1 MIIPRTDRVD
11 NIERGHTTMNK
22 KIIYSLVGLALIFFI
37 GALIIFL
44 NSKSSTPQN
53 TPAVAPGANAQE
65 EQKAPELLKV
75 KIFFLTEDPSY
86 MKPVEYEIER
96 PTIYQEIYR
105 TFIELLLKG
114 AENAITPVSEGLTVR
129 SVHYIEKKQLLIIDF
144 SEELTNRFPA
154 GSTSEL
160 EFIYFIVNNTC
171 YNFKE
176 IKAVK
181 FLAAGN
187 ETGELTGHIDMQNP
201 FYPDQMVLKNLM
213 D

>member
-1 MIIPRTDRVD
+1 
-11 NIERGHTTMNK
+11 MNK

-44 NSKSSTPQN
+44 NSKSGAPQN
-53 TPAVAPGANAQE
+53 NPAVITGDNTRE
-65 EQKAPELLKV
+65 ELKAPELLKV

-96 PTIYQEIYR
+96 PTTYQEIYR
-105 TFIELLLKG
+105 SFIELLLKG
-114 AENAITPVSEGLTVR
+114 AENAITPVPEGTTVR
-129 SVHYIEKKQLLIIDF
+129 SVYYLEKKQLLIIDF

-160 EFIYFIVNNTC
+160 EFIYFIVNNIC

-181 FLAAGN
+181 FLVSGN
-187 ETGELTGHIDMQNP
+187 GIGELSGHIDMQNP
-201 FYPDQMVLKNLM
+201 FYPDQMYLKNIM
-213 D
+213 E